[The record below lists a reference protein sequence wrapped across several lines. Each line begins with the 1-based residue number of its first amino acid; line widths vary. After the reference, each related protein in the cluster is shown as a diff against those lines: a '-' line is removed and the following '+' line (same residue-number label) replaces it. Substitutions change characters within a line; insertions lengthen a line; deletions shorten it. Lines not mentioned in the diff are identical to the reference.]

1 MLFVVGTAAMALV
14 ASPLIHAPK
23 SLRAAVVNNAPLMRF
38 DDSAHL
44 LDRRAVFNLAAAGIV
59 FGASVPA
66 AHAGTREEG
75 VAKLRKEYQKAHSKT
90 AYGTSK
96 KTPIFT
102 PSGKKGD
109 SRPPGANKCNME
121 KPCKDGAGIK
131 WDAKALGVQKAETRK
146 FMKS

>member
-1 MLFVVGTAAMALV
+1 MY
-14 ASPLIHAPK
+14 
-23 SLRAAVVNNAPLMRF
+23 
-38 DDSAHL
+38 
-44 LDRRAVFNLAAAGIV
+44 
-59 FGASVPA
+59 
-66 AHAGTREEG
+66 
-75 VAKLRKEYQKAHSKT
+75 KENQKAHSKT

-131 WDAKALGVQKAETRK
+131 WDPKALGLQRNGYDGVAMTRK
-146 FMKS
+146 FDYKPKKPVGAVRKPMPEGGGSPLRPEPKKAPAAPAPPPPPAPEAAADAPAPAQ